1 MTADP
6 GGDPEGGEA
15 SRMPLTLDGRDVT
28 CCLAPAEDSLSS
40 TLLVSGHIPKERL
53 CWGMPGSEVSHLS
66 WGRGP
71 CACL

>member
-40 TLLVSGHIPKERL
+40 TLLVLLLPWNFSGGVL
-53 CWGMPGSEVSHLS
+53 
-66 WGRGP
+66 
-71 CACL
+71 